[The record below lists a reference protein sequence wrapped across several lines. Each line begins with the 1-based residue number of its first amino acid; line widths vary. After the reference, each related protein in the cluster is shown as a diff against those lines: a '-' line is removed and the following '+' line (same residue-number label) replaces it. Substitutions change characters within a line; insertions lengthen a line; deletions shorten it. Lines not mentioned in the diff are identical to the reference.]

1 MSNPT
6 DEVVNNPE
14 KYRFEVI
21 SGSMVS
27 KLDYRLGR
35 DRIALVHTEVP
46 DELQGQGIG
55 SALVKFALEFAKKN
69 ELTVLPNCPFAAAYI
84 ERHPEWQDIVGEI

>member
-69 ELTVLPNCPFAAAYI
+69 ELTVLPNCPFVAAYI